1 MFLLLILLFFIIS
14 TIIGNMQSK
23 TRKKI
28 ILLTRRRVLNYLS
41 LLVFFSVKL
50 CLLAEASFVGIDGG
64 IRKGEKH
71 YWTWTPM
78 IYSASNQGEIH
89 HSENDSLLDALIP
102 AKSCDV
108 TQMSPTTLAYV
119 GDAVY
124 ELFVRSRYAWPSR
137 RTTAYRDIVV
147 GIVRGKFYH

>member
-1 MFLLLILLFFIIS
+1 
-14 TIIGNMQSK
+14 MQSK
-23 TRKKI
+23 TRTKL
-28 ILLTRRRVLNYLS
+28 ILLTRRRVLNLS
-41 LLVFFSVKL
+41 LLVFFSVQL

-64 IRKGEKH
+64 IRKGEKSH
-71 YWTWTPM
+71 WTWTPM
-78 IYSASNQGEIH
+78 IRSASNQDEIR

-124 ELFVRSRYAWPSR
+124 ELYVRSRYAWPSR